1 MQYKAEIVFTSNL
14 TLTPKQIDDLLGHL
28 ELQVSEPVDSNQEAE
43 DYDTSL
49 VSININK
56 EDI

>member
-1 MQYKAEIVFTSNL
+1 MQYRAEIVFTSNL

-28 ELQVSEPVDSNQEAE
+28 ELQVSEPVDNNQEAE

-49 VSININK
+49 ISININK

>member
-1 MQYKAEIVFTSNL
+1 MQYRAEIVFTSNL
-14 TLTPKQIDDLLGHL
+14 TLTPKQLDDLLGHL

-49 VSININK
+49 ISININK

>member
-1 MQYKAEIVFTSNL
+1 MQYRAEIVFTSNKK
-14 TLTPKQIDDLLGHL
+14 LTPKQLDDLLGHL
-28 ELQVSEPVDSNQEAE
+28 ELQVNEPVDSNQEAE

-49 VSININK
+49 LSININK

>member
-1 MQYKAEIVFTSNL
+1 MKYKAEIVFTSNL

-28 ELQVSEPVDSNQEAE
+28 ELQVSEPVNSNQEAE

-49 VSININK
+49 ISININK

>member
-1 MQYKAEIVFTSNL
+1 MKYKAEIVFTSNL

-49 VSININK
+49 ISININK

>member
-1 MQYKAEIVFTSNL
+1 MQYKVEIVFTSNL

-28 ELQVSEPVDSNQEAE
+28 ELQVNEPVNSNQETE

-49 VSININK
+49 ISININK
-56 EDI
+56 EAN

>member
-1 MQYKAEIVFTSNL
+1 MRYKAEIVFTSNL

-28 ELQVSEPVDSNQEAE
+28 ELQVNEPVNSNQEAE

-49 VSININK
+49 ISININK

>member
-1 MQYKAEIVFTSNL
+1 MQYRAEIVFTSNL

-28 ELQVSEPVDSNQEAE
+28 ELQVNEPVNSNQEAE

-49 VSININK
+49 ISININK

>member
-14 TLTPKQIDDLLGHL
+14 TLTPKQVDDLLGHL

-43 DYDTSL
+43 DYATSL
-49 VSININK
+49 ISININK

>member
-14 TLTPKQIDDLLGHL
+14 TLTPKQLDDLLGHL

-49 VSININK
+49 ISININK
-56 EDI
+56 EAN

>member
-1 MQYKAEIVFTSNL
+1 MRYRAEIVFTSNL

-28 ELQVSEPVDSNQEAE
+28 ELQVNEPVNSNQEAE

-49 VSININK
+49 ISININK

>member
-1 MQYKAEIVFTSNL
+1 MQYRAEIVFTSNL
-14 TLTPKQIDDLLGHL
+14 TLTPMQLDDLLGHL

-49 VSININK
+49 ISININK
-56 EDI
+56 EAN

>member
-1 MQYKAEIVFTSNL
+1 MQYRAEIVFTSNL
-14 TLTPKQIDDLLGHL
+14 TLTPKQLDDLLGHL

-49 VSININK
+49 ISININK
-56 EDI
+56 EAN

>member
-1 MQYKAEIVFTSNL
+1 MRYKAEIVFTSNL
-14 TLTPKQIDDLLGHL
+14 TLTPKQLDDLLGHL

-49 VSININK
+49 ISININK
-56 EDI
+56 EAN

>member
-49 VSININK
+49 ISININK

>member
-1 MQYKAEIVFTSNL
+1 MKYKAEIVFTSNL

-28 ELQVSEPVDSNQEAE
+28 ELQVNEPVNSNQEAE

-49 VSININK
+49 ISININK
-56 EDI
+56 EAN

>member
-1 MQYKAEIVFTSNL
+1 MQYRAEIVFTSNL

-28 ELQVSEPVDSNQEAE
+28 ELQVNEPVNSNQEAE

-49 VSININK
+49 ISININK
-56 EDI
+56 EAI

>member
-1 MQYKAEIVFTSNL
+1 MRYKAEIVFTSNL

-28 ELQVSEPVDSNQEAE
+28 ELQVNEPVDSNQEAE

-49 VSININK
+49 ISININK

>member
-1 MQYKAEIVFTSNL
+1 MRYKAEIIFTSNL

-28 ELQVSEPVDSNQEAE
+28 ELQVSEPVNSNQEAE

-49 VSININK
+49 ISININK

>member
-1 MQYKAEIVFTSNL
+1 MQYRAEIVFTSNL

-49 VSININK
+49 ISININK

>member
-1 MQYKAEIVFTSNL
+1 MQYKVEIVFTSSEEL
-14 TLTPKQIDDLLGHL
+14 TLRQVDDLAGHL

-49 VSININK
+49 ISININK

>member
-1 MQYKAEIVFTSNL
+1 MRYKVEIVFTSNL
-14 TLTPKQIDDLLGHL
+14 TLTPNQIDDLLGHL

-49 VSININK
+49 ISININK

>member
-1 MQYKAEIVFTSNL
+1 MQYRAEIVFTSNL

-49 VSININK
+49 ISININK
-56 EDI
+56 EAN

>member
-1 MQYKAEIVFTSNL
+1 MRYKAEIVFTSNL
-14 TLTPKQIDDLLGHL
+14 TLTPDQIDNLLGNL

-49 VSININK
+49 ISININK
-56 EDI
+56 EAN

>member
-49 VSININK
+49 ISININK
-56 EDI
+56 EAN

>member
-1 MQYKAEIVFTSNL
+1 MKYKAEIVFTSNL

-28 ELQVSEPVDSNQEAE
+28 ELQVNEPVNSNQEAE

-49 VSININK
+49 ISININK

>member
-1 MQYKAEIVFTSNL
+1 MQYRAEIVFTSNL
-14 TLTPKQIDDLLGHL
+14 TLTPKQLNDLLGHL

-49 VSININK
+49 ISININK
-56 EDI
+56 EAN

>member
-1 MQYKAEIVFTSNL
+1 MRYKAEIVFTSNL

-49 VSININK
+49 ISININK